1 MFRTL
6 SIAICSICESVIT
19 EKVLWNFLVLIIF
32 ISSIAVVSASDL
44 NETAGDE
51 IQVSNA
57 IEVEQY
63 ADESPI
69 NEETNVDDDLIRG
82 V

>member
-1 MFRTL
+1 M
-6 SIAICSICESVIT
+6 
-19 EKVLWNFLVLIIF
+19 
-32 ISSIAVVSASDL
+32 VSASDL

-69 NEETNVDDDLIRG
+69 NEETNVDDDLINNKAYFAHKKLNHHHLLQRTSKSA
-82 V
+82 